1 VVSVPVVVARVR
13 AIDGRRVADLLE
25 EPGGRGGRR
34 WALTREQ
41 RLTYLERLPAGNRIV
56 AGALWSDPE
65 RHELSVDEEFAGDL
79 GVELG
84 SSIEFD
90 VQGVPMTFI
99 VTSLRAVDWE
109 SFGLNFFVVV
119 EPGALDQ
126 APQIRIATAKLP
138 AGSEQRIQD
147 LVVSEFPNVTV
158 VLVKDVLE
166 RVVALLRR
174 VGWGISF
181 LGAFTLVAGLVILAA
196 TIAVESSRRG
206 REVALWK
213 TLGMRRA
220 GVIALYATEYALLG
234 ATAGVI
240 GTIGGGIV
248 AWIALTRGMDLEWK
262 LDFAAFAIA
271 VATAVALAVA
281 AGAGA
286 SVGALRRRPIE
297 VLRSE

>member
-1 VVSVPVVVARVR
+1 
-13 AIDGRRVADLLE
+13 
-25 EPGGRGGRR
+25 
-34 WALTREQ
+34 
-41 RLTYLERLPAGNRIV
+41 
-56 AGALWSDPE
+56 
-65 RHELSVDEEFAGDL
+65 
-79 GVELG
+79 
-84 SSIEFD
+84 
-90 VQGVPMTFI
+90 MTFT

-119 EPGALDQ
+119 EPGALDS

-158 VLVKDVLE
+158 VLVRDVLE

-213 TLGMRRA
+213 TLGMRRS

-240 GTIGGGIV
+240 GTLGGGAV
-248 AWIALTRGMDLEWK
+248 AWIALTRGMDLEWSV
-262 LDFAAFAIA
+262 DPGAFAIA
-271 VATAVALAVA
+271 VAGAVVLAVA

-286 SVGALRRRPIE
+286 SAGALRRRPIE